1 MARACHA
8 LAADGRVWLV
18 DPVDQPAAMAAAG
31 ALGEPAGVLQL
42 LDRHN
47 GDYAAIAARL
57 GIPRVVNP
65 DALMAT
71 PFELC
76 RSSAGDGGGRRRWPA
91 EGVVVVPEAVGT
103 APAFAIGSGRV
114 GVHPPIRL
122 MPPRA
127 LRGFAPRHLL
137 AGHGAPVRGLEAAS
151 GLRDASR
158 ARAATSCAWP

>member
-71 PFELC
+71 PFEPC
-76 RSSAGDGGGRRRWPA
+76 RSSAGDGGGRRRC
-91 EGVVVVPEAVGT
+91 G
-103 APAFAIGSGRV
+103 GRLRAWSSCLRRWARRRRSRSALGALV
-114 GVHPPIRL
+114 CIR
-122 MPPRA
+122 
-127 LRGFAPRHLL
+127 
-137 AGHGAPVRGLEAAS
+137 
-151 GLRDASR
+151 
-158 ARAATSCAWP
+158 